1 MEKNLIKL
9 YLQTLKRELW
19 WRGLSN
25 SDTLAELESHLL
37 ESVEHGIHQGLSR
50 DEAAQQ
56 ALDRFGPAQII
67 ASTFEKERIS
77 LMQKILLAVAIIA
90 GLFFAYVD
98 SRPTWDDTGIL
109 AGAILL
115 TCGLIALI
123 GIQRPWLLALAV
135 GAWIP
140 LRGILITHNYGSI
153 LALII
158 AFVGAYAG
166 WAFRLGISK
175 TFHSA

>member
-1 MEKNLIKL
+1 
-9 YLQTLKRELW
+9 
-19 WRGLSN
+19 
-25 SDTLAELESHLL
+25 
-37 ESVEHGIHQGLSR
+37 
-50 DEAAQQ
+50 
-56 ALDRFGPAQII
+56 
-67 ASTFEKERIS
+67 
-77 LMQKILLAVAIIA
+77 MQKILLAVAIIA
-90 GLFFAYVD
+90 GLFFAYLD

-123 GIQRPWLLALAV
+123 GIQRPWLLAMAV

-140 LRGILITHNYGSI
+140 LRGILVTHNYGSI

-166 WAFRLGISK
+166 WAFRLGIRN

>member
-1 MEKNLIKL
+1 
-9 YLQTLKRELW
+9 
-19 WRGLSN
+19 
-25 SDTLAELESHLL
+25 
-37 ESVEHGIHQGLSR
+37 
-50 DEAAQQ
+50 
-56 ALDRFGPAQII
+56 
-67 ASTFEKERIS
+67 
-77 LMQKILLAVAIIA
+77 MQKILLAIAIAA

-98 SRPTWDDTGIL
+98 SLPSWDDTGVL

-166 WAFRLGISK
+166 WAFRLGMRK
-175 TFHSA
+175 TIHSS

>member
-1 MEKNLIKL
+1 MK
-9 YLQTLKRELW
+9 
-19 WRGLSN
+19 
-25 SDTLAELESHLL
+25 
-37 ESVEHGIHQGLSR
+37 
-50 DEAAQQ
+50 
-56 ALDRFGPAQII
+56 
-67 ASTFEKERIS
+67 
-77 LMQKILLAVAIIA
+77 QKILLAIGIVA
-90 GLFFAYVD
+90 GLSFAYVD
-98 SRPTWDDTGIL
+98 SRPTWDDIGVL

-158 AFVGAYAG
+158 AFVGSYAG
-166 WAFRLGISK
+166 WVFRLGIRK
-175 TFHSA
+175 TFSSA

>member
-1 MEKNLIKL
+1 
-9 YLQTLKRELW
+9 
-19 WRGLSN
+19 
-25 SDTLAELESHLL
+25 
-37 ESVEHGIHQGLSR
+37 
-50 DEAAQQ
+50 
-56 ALDRFGPAQII
+56 
-67 ASTFEKERIS
+67 
-77 LMQKILLAVAIIA
+77 MQKILLAIAIAA

-98 SRPTWDDTGIL
+98 SLPSWDDTGIL

-123 GIQRPWLLALAV
+123 GIHKPWLLALAV

-140 LRGILITHNYGSI
+140 LRGILVAHNYGSI

-166 WAFRLGISK
+166 WAFRLGIRK
-175 TFHSA
+175 TIHSS